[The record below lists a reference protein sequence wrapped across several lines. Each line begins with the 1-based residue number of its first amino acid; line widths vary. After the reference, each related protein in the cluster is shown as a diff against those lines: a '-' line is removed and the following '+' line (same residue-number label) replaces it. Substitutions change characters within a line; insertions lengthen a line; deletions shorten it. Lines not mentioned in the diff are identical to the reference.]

1 MTSLSD
7 MIEAPV
13 VPGAMSDAMSG
24 TMTGTAAGADRGVVR
39 PLYVTSVGVVT
50 AAGQTLAALARPDRA
65 QAPHTGPAVDED
77 VPYPPR
83 PVRAVHGFDIKEYF
97 GRKGTKYLDRLT
109 SFGLVACKHVLRD
122 VTADAAAGPRTGVV
136 LATNTGSTATH
147 STLLY
152 DTLTM
157 DKPYLV
163 HPGRFPSTVM
173 NSTSGQIAIRNGLR
187 GLNATVAGGQ
197 TASLLAFR
205 HARLALTL
213 GRADRLLVGGVE
225 ELNAPAA
232 WAWHR
237 TGVLHGDA
245 ALGEGAAIFAV
256 QREPAP
262 GALAELLACEVRFT
276 AEPRDWA
283 DGLADA
289 VTRALARSGVRPEEV
304 QAVSLGAAHHRGLD
318 RIEERGV
325 RAALGGRLPAALRV
339 SDLLGETFSAG
350 GALQLAA
357 LLARWQAARPAGPV
371 AALVT
376 SVGRDG
382 NAAALVVRAP
392 H

>member
-1 MTSLSD
+1 MTSLS
-7 MIEAPV
+7 EA
-13 VPGAMSDAMSG
+13 AG
-24 TMTGTAAGADRGVVR
+24 TPAGVRTAAAPAVVR

-50 AAGQTLAALARPDRA
+50 SAGQSLAALAYPDRA
-65 QAPHTGPAVDED
+65 EAPAAGPAVDEA

-83 PVRAVHGFDIKEYF
+83 PVRAVHGFDVKEHF

-122 VTADAAAGPRTGVV
+122 GPVDEAAGPRTGVV
-136 LATNTGSTATH
+136 LATNTGSTSTH

-163 HPGRFPSTVM
+163 NPGRFPNTVM

-213 GRADRLLVGGVE
+213 GRADRLLVGGAE

-237 TGVLHGDA
+237 TGVLHEDA
-245 ALGEGAAIFAV
+245 ALGEGAAVFAV
-256 QREPAP
+256 QRDPAP

-276 AEPRDWA
+276 PDPRAWAE
-283 DGLADA
+283 GLADA
-289 VTRALARSGVRPEEV
+289 VARALVRSGVRPEEV

-325 RAALGGRLPAALRV
+325 RLALGGRLPAALRV

-357 LLARWQAARPAGPV
+357 LLARWQAAPPAGPV
-371 AALVT
+371 AGLVT